1 MSAKYSDTFGPV
13 LRQLRNRRDFT
24 QERLG
29 EMAETTS
36 AFISMLES
44 GHKYPNLKCFLSW
57 PMPWESD
64 LVFFW
69 MKWKSGWGNVP
80 QDDEISCSRGM
91 AKKYA
96 QCA

>member
-1 MSAKYSDTFGPV
+1 MGYVGEMSAKYSDTFGPV

-44 GHKYPNLKCFLSW
+44 GHKYPNLEMLFKLAYALGIRPGLFL
-57 PMPWESD
+57 
-64 LVFFW
+64 
-69 MKWKSGWGNVP
+69 
-80 QDDEISCSRGM
+80 DEMEKRLGQGSSRT
-91 AKKYA
+91 
-96 QCA
+96 